1 MLEAL
6 TTRKD
11 VVILSNM
18 GVELLLNERRILSES
33 AFVEMV
39 VWRVPRP

>member
-1 MLEAL
+1 MLEIL
-6 TTRKD
+6 TTCSR

-18 GVELLLNERRILSES
+18 SAEILLNERRILSES

-39 VWRVPRP
+39 V